1 MPSGK
6 PHWTHLYD
14 EVVTSGLCT
23 GCAACI
29 VACPH
34 GVLGYD
40 GWYKPFHLED
50 EGGPRGCVHGD
61 KGCTL
66 CTRACPR
73 FGDWETDADTF
84 LFGRTRRLEEVV
96 GISRKYLLTRAT
108 DPEILAKGQDGG
120 ACSAILIGC
129 LERGIIDGALVSY
142 LDGDGS
148 TWGAKPGV
156 ATSREEV
163 LAGAGS
169 RYTYSANTL
178 AYKEAVEA
186 GLEKLALVGMS
197 CQASAPPMMAARGVR
212 KVSRRIVLTL
222 GLLCSKTFDDRIFE
236 ELLEAKYGL
245 GRAQIAKMN
254 IKGRLQLWTHGGDY
268 REVPLKECHEFT
280 REGCKMCPD
289 FSAEHADISLGGL
302 GQTAGWTLTIVRT
315 ETGEEIVDAMV
326 SEGRLEARPGESDP
340 ETLEL
345 LRKLSLKQR
354 RRRPQSDA
362 HPAMVGEACAK
373 QRS

>member
-1 MPSGK
+1 MPQEK
-6 PHWTHLYD
+6 LHWTHLYD

-34 GVLGYD
+34 DVLGYNES
-40 GWYKPFHLED
+40 YKPFHLEE
-50 EGGPRGCVHGD
+50 EGGPRGCIHGD

-73 FGDWETDADTF
+73 FREWEPDADGF
-84 LFGRTRRLEEVV
+84 LFGRTRRPDEVM
-96 GISRKYLLTRAT
+96 GISRRILLTRAT
-108 DPEILAKGQDGG
+108 DAAVLEKGQDGG
-120 ACSAILIGC
+120 TCSAILIWC
-129 LERGIIDGALVSY
+129 LEKDIIDGALLSY
-142 LDGDGS
+142 VDGDGDGS
-148 TWGAKPGV
+148 SWRARSGV
-156 ATSREEV
+156 ARTPEEV

-197 CQASAPPMMAARGVR
+197 CQASAPAMMATRGVR

-254 IKGRLQLWTHGGDY
+254 IKGRLQLWTHDGDY
-268 REVPLKECHEFT
+268 VEVPLKECHEFT

-315 ETGEEIVDAMV
+315 EKGDEIIDGMI
-326 SEGRLEARPGESDP
+326 SEGRLESRPGESDLQ
-340 ETLEL
+340 TMEL

-354 RRRPQSDA
+354 KRWPLRDA
-362 HPAMVGEACAK
+362 QLALVGEA
-373 QRS
+373 

>member
-1 MPSGK
+1 VPPEK
-6 PHWTHLYD
+6 LHWTHLYD

-34 GVLGYD
+34 DVLGYNES
-40 GWYKPFHLED
+40 YKPFHLEE
-50 EGGPRGCVHGD
+50 EGGPAGCVHGD

-73 FGDWETDADTF
+73 FRDWETDADTF
-84 LFGRTRRLEEVV
+84 LFGRPRLADEVIGITRK
-96 GISRKYLLTRAT
+96 ILLTRAT
-108 DPEILAKGQDGG
+108 DGGVLEKGQDGG
-120 ACSAILIGC
+120 SCSAILIWC
-129 LERGIIDGALVSY
+129 LEKGIIDGALVSFV
-142 LDGDGS
+142 DGNGS
-148 TWGAKPGV
+148 SWKVRSGV
-156 ATSREEV
+156 ARTRDEI

-178 AYKEAVEA
+178 AYKDAVEA

-197 CQASAPPMMAARGVR
+197 CQASAPPMMATRGVR
-212 KVSRRIVLTL
+212 KVSRRIVLNL
-222 GLLCSKTFDDRIFE
+222 GLLCSKTFEERIFE

-245 GRAQIAKMN
+245 ARAEIAKMN
-254 IKGRLQLWTHGGDY
+254 IKGRLQLWTHSGDY
-268 REVPLKECHEFT
+268 VEVPLKECHEFT
-280 REGCKMCPD
+280 RQGCKMCPD

-315 ETGEEIVDAMV
+315 EKGEEIIDGMIADG
-326 SEGRLEARPGESDP
+326 SLESKSADSDP
-340 ETLEL
+340 DTLAL

-354 RRRPQSDA
+354 KRWPISDA
-362 HPAMVGEACAK
+362 QPAMVGET
-373 QRS
+373 